1 MEEELVL
8 VAVVVVE
15 RGGSRVELTGDCDDI
30 YIGKDDR
37 DTAST
42 ATNNNGKNKHQ
53 PYQHQLTEF

>member
-8 VAVVVVE
+8 VVV
-15 RGGSRVELTGDCDDI
+15 VELTGDCDDI

-37 DTAST
+37 D
-42 ATNNNGKNKHQ
+42 NDDNNGKNKHQ

>member
-37 DTAST
+37 DNGIDGNEQQWQKQAPTVST
-42 ATNNNGKNKHQ
+42 STN
-53 PYQHQLTEF
+53 